1 MTIAEE
7 ITLTERQRYWLEQVQ
22 ACEASGKTIAE
33 YAKAQGLDAKAM
45 YAGKKALV
53 RKGVLPRTRTRAV
66 RLQRARVVSTSLGGE
81 WRIELPNGV
90 LVAFAGPVDASALS
104 LVLNTAAAVE

>member
-1 MTIAEE
+1 MAIAEE
-7 ITLTERQRYWLEQVQ
+7 ITLTERQRYWFEHVQ

-33 YAKAQGLDAKAM
+33 YAKVQGLDAKAM

-53 RKGVLPRTRTRAV
+53 RKGVLPRTRPV
-66 RLQRARVVSTSLGGE
+66 RFQQARVVSAGLGGE
-81 WRIELPNGV
+81 WRIQLPNGV

-104 LVLNTAAAVE
+104 LVLNTAACVA

>member
-1 MTIAEE
+1 MTIAEAM
-7 ITLTERQRYWLEQVQ
+7 TLTERQRYWLEQVQ

-53 RKGVLPRTRTRAV
+53 RKGVLPRTRAV

>member
-7 ITLTERQRYWLEQVQ
+7 ITLTERQRYWLEHVQ
-22 ACEASGKTIAE
+22 ACDASGKTIAE

-53 RKGVLPRTRTRAV
+53 RKGVLPRTRAV
-66 RLQRARVVSTSLGGE
+66 RLQRARVVSTSLGDE

-90 LVAFAGPVDASALS
+90 LVAFTGPVDASALS

>member
-53 RKGVLPRTRTRAV
+53 RKGVLPRTRAV

-104 LVLNTAAAVE
+104 LVLNTAASVE

>member
-1 MTIAEE
+1 MSEAEGAA
-7 ITLTERQRYWLEQVQ
+7 LTERQRYWLDHVQ
-22 ACEASGKTIAE
+22 ACAASGKSIAE
-33 YAKAQGLDAKAM
+33 YAAAHGLAAQAM

-53 RKGVLPRTRTRAV
+53 RKGVLPRTRAV

>member
-53 RKGVLPRTRTRAV
+53 RKGVLPRTRAV

-104 LVLNTAAAVE
+104 LALNTAAAVE

>member
-1 MTIAEE
+1 MGNTEST
-7 ITLTERQRYWLEQVQ
+7 TLTERQRYWLEQVQ

-53 RKGVLPRTRTRAV
+53 RKGVLPRTRAV

-81 WRIELPNGV
+81 WRIQLPNGV

>member
-1 MTIAEE
+1 MVIAEE
-7 ITLTERQRYWLEQVQ
+7 ITLTERQRYWLEHVQ
-22 ACEASGKTIAE
+22 SCEASGKTIAE

-53 RKGVLPRTRTRAV
+53 RKGVLARTRPGRF
-66 RLQRARVVSTSLGGE
+66 QRARVVSASLGGE
-81 WRIELPNGV
+81 WRIQLPNGV

-104 LVLNTAAAVE
+104 LVLNTAAGVE

>member
-1 MTIAEE
+1 MSIAVED
-7 ITLTERQRYWLEQVQ
+7 TLTDRQRYWLEQVQ

-53 RKGVLPRTRTRAV
+53 RKGVLPRTRAV
-66 RLQRARVVSTSLGGE
+66 RFQRARVVSASLGGE

-104 LVLNTAAAVE
+104 QVLSTAAAVA

>member
-1 MTIAEE
+1 MAMAEE

-22 ACEASGKTIAE
+22 ACETSGKTIAE

-53 RKGVLPRTRTRAV
+53 RKGVLPRTHAV
-66 RLQRARVVSTSLGGE
+66 RFQRAQVVSASLGGE

-90 LVAFAGPVDASALS
+90 SVAFAGPVDAGALS
-104 LVLNTAAAVE
+104 LVLNTAAGVE

>member
-7 ITLTERQRYWLEQVQ
+7 ITLTERQRYWLEHVQ
-22 ACEASGKTIAE
+22 ACDASGKTIAE

-53 RKGVLPRTRTRAV
+53 RKGVLPRTRAV

-90 LVAFAGPVDASALS
+90 LVAFTGPVDASALS

>member
-1 MTIAEE
+1 MTMAEE

-22 ACEASGKTIAE
+22 ACEALGKTIAE

-53 RKGVLPRTRTRAV
+53 RKGVLPRTRAV
-66 RLQRARVVSTSLGGE
+66 RFQRARVVSASLGGE
-81 WRIELPNGV
+81 WRIQLPNGV
-90 LVAFAGPVDASALS
+90 SVAFAGPVDVSALGM
-104 LVLNTAAAVE
+104 VLNTAAAVE

>member
-7 ITLTERQRYWLEQVQ
+7 MTLTERQRYWLEQVQ

-53 RKGVLPRTRTRAV
+53 RKGVLPRTRAV

>member
-1 MTIAEE
+1 MAMVEE

-53 RKGVLPRTRTRAV
+53 RKGVLARTRAV
-66 RLQRARVVSTSLGGE
+66 RFQRARVVSTSLGGE

-90 LVAFAGPVDASALS
+90 LVAFAGSVDASALS

>member
-53 RKGVLPRTRTRAV
+53 RKGVLPRTRAV

-104 LVLNTAAAVE
+104 LVLNTAACVE

>member
-1 MTIAEE
+1 MAMAEE

-22 ACEASGKTIAE
+22 ACEVSGKTIAE

-53 RKGVLPRTRTRAV
+53 RKGVLPRIRPV
-66 RLQRARVVSTSLGGE
+66 HLQRARVVSEPLGGE
-81 WRIELPNGV
+81 WRIQLPNGV

-104 LVLNTAAAVE
+104 LVLNTAAGVA